1 MNFFS
6 GNYIPSH
13 GCIVPRESS
22 PPTNHQIL
30 NLTSTQFSSNK
41 QSLIQPSAKPPAHNT
56 TWECLDSKLRL
67 THPHHPSTSAHTAT
81 PNTKLKASSTS
92 IFASL
97 NSSNRLNFKAL
108 EPGIP
113 HNLPL
118 IPFKSATSQ
127 TNTMSTPP
135 NPNPTDI
142 PRHKILTQHCRF
154 CNHLLLAT
162 TRTLASLPRRT
173 GESKD
178 AAIILPLE
186 SKTQTQT
193 ASSQHTTV
201 LLSTTIPDR
210 RATLIRREDG
220 IEKRI
225 LLRCGRCRVVV
236 GYYLDKVHWGKES
249 KPKPETEAE
258 IEDGDEADAEE
269 RPPAVYILP
278 GAVVET
284 AEMGTD
290 GGVGEMEWRVWG
302 E

>member
-1 MNFFS
+1 MS
-6 GNYIPSH
+6 D
-13 GCIVPRESS
+13 
-22 PPTNHQIL
+22 
-30 NLTSTQFSSNK
+30 
-41 QSLIQPSAKPPAHNT
+41 T
-56 TWECLDSKLRL
+56 T
-67 THPHHPSTSAHTAT
+67 TT
-81 PNTKLKASSTS
+81 
-92 IFASL
+92 
-97 NSSNRLNFKAL
+97 
-108 EPGIP
+108 
-113 HNLPL
+113 
-118 IPFKSATSQ
+118 
-127 TNTMSTPP
+127 
-135 NPNPTDI
+135 TDI

-162 TRTLASLPRRT
+162 TRTLNTLPRRT

-178 AAIILPLE
+178 KAIILPLE
-186 SKTQTQT
+186 AKTLAQEPDTNADSAT
-193 ASSQHTTV
+193 TNVKHTTV

-236 GYYLDKVHWGKES
+236 GYYLDKVHWGRDTAS
-249 KPKPETEAE
+249 KAKVEVE
-258 IEDGDEADAEE
+258 GDEGEGEGENVEEE

-284 AEMGTD
+284 GEMGEKS